1 MTLKTQEE
9 LVVGGPS
16 RGEDASRSLD
26 RSEMAID
33 GGGTPLDGA
42 MAQSIDG
49 GASPS
54 LAGPDATLRLDGGS
68 NHDSNHESQP
78 THERIETGVS
88 LPANSNR
95 RPSSRESLNGGERLN
110 RERSERSDPEKVRLV
125 AEINAVWKRLEAVED
140 KRLRLREEVDELRLS
155 LSEEQR
161 ARSTATRELR
171 QAEERAARALRDL
184 EEMTETC
191 EALRSELESAKQ
203 RLIVQRWEFLAK
215 GAAAASGV
223 LGVAAILTRS
233 LVGRAGSVLSRLP
246 ALTG

>member
-54 LAGPDATLRLDGGS
+54 LGGPDASLRLDGNS
-68 NHDSNHESQP
+68 KHEPPSA
-78 THERIETGVS
+78 HERVETGGS

-95 RPSSRESLNGGERLN
+95 RPSSRESLNGGERVN
-110 RERSERSDPEKVRLV
+110 RERSERADPEKVRLV